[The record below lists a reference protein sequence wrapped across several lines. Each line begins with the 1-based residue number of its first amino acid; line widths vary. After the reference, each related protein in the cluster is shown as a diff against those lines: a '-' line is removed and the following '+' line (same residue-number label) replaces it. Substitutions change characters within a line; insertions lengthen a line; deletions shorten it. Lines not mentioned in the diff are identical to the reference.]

1 MISFNNIEIT
11 EPIGLN
17 GSFSLYYH
25 RLNILMGKSGC
36 GKTTLLYWLNQK
48 NRTTYNGNMSFMFQD
63 VVLVENDSL
72 YTHLKTLSDLFD
84 LNLTILQMEQWLK
97 KVDLPF
103 ILDTL
108 VGELS
113 IGQQQRFSFILCLL
127 KPHQLLILDEPTSAQ
142 DDSHTQMMVDILK
155 NHCHDHYVLVAT
167 HDQRFLLEIT
177 SLITIEEGNINCE
190 KRSQKSRKC
199 DVIITP
205 KIKKAWLFDLLI
217 RQSGKLFKFVIM
229 LVVILGGLKYYQQQ
243 TKHYYQKDLF
253 KKSFSLSSMLL
264 SRQST
269 SDIKLCDSILKVYP
283 YDSQSIE
290 QLYYDDQVLNT
301 HITLKPYYPEQYDYA
316 INRIYLSPRFK
327 ELSIQ
332 NTIEINEVVYSQFDY
347 VNTTSTY
354 REFVVYM
361 PYELFQEP
369 KMSGVFIDVRDY
381 KKVFEESGNEFLLV
395 NKSYFKDL
403 NDDLVSLKNIFS
415 SLYLIIQLCL
425 SCLIGY
431 LIYLYYQSRFDYWFY
446 LRILGFNF
454 NQFLK
459 VMLGQIGMLLMLLM
473 IIIRFGFPYLMSFLI
488 LIFNLMI
495 VLKLGLK
502 WFKLPIYSIL
512 RKS

>member
-190 KRSQKSRKC
+190 KRSQKE
-199 DVIITP
+199 
-205 KIKKAWLFDLLI
+205 
-217 RQSGKLFKFVIM
+217 
-229 LVVILGGLKYYQQQ
+229 
-243 TKHYYQKDLF
+243 QK
-253 KKSFSLSSMLL
+253 M
-264 SRQST
+264 
-269 SDIKLCDSILKVYP
+269 
-283 YDSQSIE
+283 
-290 QLYYDDQVLNT
+290 
-301 HITLKPYYPEQYDYA
+301 
-316 INRIYLSPRFK
+316 
-327 ELSIQ
+327 
-332 NTIEINEVVYSQFDY
+332 
-347 VNTTSTY
+347 
-354 REFVVYM
+354 
-361 PYELFQEP
+361 
-369 KMSGVFIDVRDY
+369 
-381 KKVFEESGNEFLLV
+381 
-395 NKSYFKDL
+395 
-403 NDDLVSLKNIFS
+403 
-415 SLYLIIQLCL
+415 
-425 SCLIGY
+425 
-431 LIYLYYQSRFDYWFY
+431 
-446 LRILGFNF
+446 
-454 NQFLK
+454 
-459 VMLGQIGMLLMLLM
+459 
-473 IIIRFGFPYLMSFLI
+473 
-488 LIFNLMI
+488 
-495 VLKLGLK
+495 
-502 WFKLPIYSIL
+502 
-512 RKS
+512 